1 MIGRK
6 KGVLLM
12 AITVKDVAKKAGV
25 ATSTVSRVIN
35 DHPSISEST
44 KKKVRKVMDELG
56 YVPNITARNLGKR
69 MSSAIGVILPPLDSK
84 ERIGNPFYLEIME
97 AINEEA
103 RHYNLTT
110 AIATAKSFDVLLE
123 NVQRMHLQKQV
134 DGFIL
139 VYSDSQDPVINYL
152 YKNHIPFTL
161 IGQPYQYENEIIYVD
176 NDNQLLGKQAT
187 DFLIKNGHKNI
198 LFVTNTTHES
208 LYFERYFGYQKAMM
222 LANLKVHPSIV
233 IEQTEDYV
241 AFDALLKAA
250 QATALVVIDD
260 IFALRTMQLAQLY
273 GYKIPETLSI
283 ISFNNSIFATL
294 THPYLTSIDIDISEL
309 GRVAMKKLQELIHDE
324 ISVGVRL
331 VIPHRL
337 IKRETV
343 IPLNDQN
350 T

>member
-1 MIGRK
+1 
-6 KGVLLM
+6 M

-35 DHPSISEST
+35 DHPSISETT
-44 KKKVRKVMDELG
+44 KKKVRKIMDELG

-69 MSSAIGVILPPLDSK
+69 VSSAVGVILPPLDSK
-84 ERIGNPFYLEIME
+84 ERLGNPFYLEIME

-103 RHYNLTT
+103 RHHGVTT

-139 VYSDSQDPVINYL
+139 VYSDSDDPVIDYL
-152 YKNHIPFTL
+152 YEQQIPFTL
-161 IGQPYQYENEIIYVD
+161 IGQPYHHENEIIYID

-187 DFLIKNGHKNI
+187 EFLIDNGHKNI

-222 LANLKVHPSIV
+222 LAGLNAQPSV
-233 IEQTEDYV
+233 TLEQAEDYLD
-241 AFDALLKAA
+241 FDTILKKTE
-250 QATALVVIDD
+250 ATALVVIDD
-260 IFALRTMQLAQLY
+260 IFALRTMQLAQMY
-273 GYKIPETLSI
+273 GYIIPETLSM
-283 ISFNNSIFATL
+283 ISFNNSIFSTL
-294 THPYLTSIDIDISEL
+294 MHPYLTSIDIDISEL
-309 GRVAMKKLQELIHDE
+309 GRVAMQKLQELIHE
-324 ISVGVRL
+324 EVSNGVRL

-343 IPLNDQN
+343 VPLKEK
-350 T
+350 

>member
-1 MIGRK
+1 
-6 KGVLLM
+6 M

-35 DHPSISEST
+35 DHPSISETT
-44 KKKVRKVMDELG
+44 KKKVRKIMDELG

-69 MSSAIGVILPPLDSK
+69 VSSAVGVILPPLDSK
-84 ERIGNPFYLEIME
+84 ERLGNPFYLEIME

-103 RHYNLTT
+103 RHHGVTT

-139 VYSDSQDPVINYL
+139 VYSDSDDPVIDYL
-152 YKNHIPFTL
+152 YEQQIPFTL
-161 IGQPYQYENEIIYVD
+161 IGQPYHHENEIIYID

-187 DFLIKNGHKNI
+187 EFLIDNGHKNI

-222 LANLKVHPSIV
+222 LAGLSAQPSV
-233 IEQTEDYV
+233 TLEQAEDYLD
-241 AFDALLKAA
+241 FDTILKKAE
-250 QATALVVIDD
+250 ATALVVIDD
-260 IFALRTMQLAQLY
+260 IFALRTMQLAQMY
-273 GYKIPETLSI
+273 GYIIPETLSM
-283 ISFNNSIFATL
+283 ISFNNSIFSTL
-294 THPYLTSIDIDISEL
+294 MHPYLTSIDIDISEL
-309 GRVAMKKLQELIHDE
+309 GRVAMQKLQELIHE
-324 ISVGVRL
+324 EMSNGVRL

-343 IPLNDQN
+343 VPLKEK
-350 T
+350 

>member
-1 MIGRK
+1 
-6 KGVLLM
+6 M

-35 DHPSISEST
+35 DHPSISETT
-44 KKKVRKVMDELG
+44 KKKVRKIMDELG

-69 MSSAIGVILPPLDSK
+69 VSSAVGVILPPLDSK
-84 ERIGNPFYLEIME
+84 ERLGNPFYLEIME

-103 RHYNLTT
+103 RHHGVTT
-110 AIATAKSFDVLLE
+110 AVATAKSFDVLLE

-139 VYSDSQDPVINYL
+139 VYSDSDDPVIDYL
-152 YKNHIPFTL
+152 YEQQIPFTL
-161 IGQPYQYENEIIYVD
+161 IGQPYHHENEIIYID

-187 DFLIKNGHKNI
+187 EFLIDNGHKNI

-222 LANLKVHPSIV
+222 LAGLNAQPSV
-233 IEQTEDYV
+233 TLEQAEDYLD
-241 AFDALLKAA
+241 FDTILKKTE
-250 QATALVVIDD
+250 ATALVVIDD
-260 IFALRTMQLAQLY
+260 IFALRTMQLAQMY
-273 GYKIPETLSI
+273 GYIIPETLSM
-283 ISFNNSIFATL
+283 ISFNNSIFSTL
-294 THPYLTSIDIDISEL
+294 MHPYLTSIDIDISEL
-309 GRVAMKKLQELIHDE
+309 GRVAMQKLQELIHE
-324 ISVGVRL
+324 EVSNGVRL

-343 IPLNDQN
+343 VPLKEK
-350 T
+350 

>member
-1 MIGRK
+1 
-6 KGVLLM
+6 M

-35 DHPSISEST
+35 DHPSISETT
-44 KKKVRKVMDELG
+44 KKKVRKIMDELG

-69 MSSAIGVILPPLDSK
+69 VSSAVGVILPPLDSK
-84 ERIGNPFYLEIME
+84 ERLGNPFYLEIME

-103 RHYNLTT
+103 RHHGVTT

-139 VYSDSQDPVINYL
+139 VYSDSDDPVIDYL
-152 YKNHIPFTL
+152 YEQQIPFTL
-161 IGQPYQYENEIIYVD
+161 IGQPYHHENEIIYID

-187 DFLIKNGHKNI
+187 EFLIDNGHKNI

-222 LANLKVHPSIV
+222 LAGLSAQPSV
-233 IEQTEDYV
+233 TLEQAEDYLD
-241 AFDALLKAA
+241 FDTILKKAE
-250 QATALVVIDD
+250 ATALVVIDD
-260 IFALRTMQLAQLY
+260 IFALRTMQLAQMY
-273 GYKIPETLSI
+273 GYIIPETLSM
-283 ISFNNSIFATL
+283 ISFNNSIFSTL
-294 THPYLTSIDIDISEL
+294 MHPYLTSIDIDISEL
-309 GRVAMKKLQELIHDE
+309 GRVAMQKLQELIHE
-324 ISVGVRL
+324 EVSNGVRL

-343 IPLNDQN
+343 VPLKEK
-350 T
+350 

>member
-1 MIGRK
+1 
-6 KGVLLM
+6 M
-12 AITVKDVAKKAGV
+12 AITVKDVAKKSGV

-35 DHPSISEST
+35 DHPSISEAT
-44 KKKVRKVMDELG
+44 KKKVRKIMDELG
-56 YVPNITARNLGKR
+56 YVPNMTARNLGKR
-69 MSSAIGVILPPLDSK
+69 ISSAIGVILPPLDSK

-103 RHYNLTT
+103 RNYDMTT
-110 AIATAKSFDVLLE
+110 AIATDKNFDLLLE

-139 VYSDSQDPVINYL
+139 VYSDSQDPVIDYL
-152 YKNHIPFTL
+152 YQNHIPFTL
-161 IGQPYQYENEIIYVD
+161 IGQPYHHENEIVYVD

-187 DFLIKNGHKNI
+187 EFLIQNGHKNI

-222 LANLKVHPSIV
+222 MADLPAFSSVVLEH
-233 IEQTEDYV
+233 TEDYLT
-241 AFDALLKAA
+241 FEKTLKENE
-250 QATALVVIDD
+250 ATALVVIDD
-260 IFALRTMQLAQLY
+260 IFALRTMQLAQMY
-273 GYKIPETLSI
+273 GYVIPETLSV
-283 ISFNNSIFATL
+283 ISFNNSIFSTL

-309 GRVAMKKLQELIHDE
+309 GRVAMQKLRELIHE
-324 ISVGVRL
+324 ELSSGVRL

-343 IPLNDQN
+343 VPLES
-350 T
+350 TKLS

>member
-1 MIGRK
+1 MT
-6 KGVLLM
+6 
-12 AITVKDVAKKAGV
+12 ITVKDVAKKAGV

-35 DHPSISEST
+35 DHPSISDAT
-44 KKKVRKVMDELG
+44 KKKVRKIMDELG

-69 MSSAIGVILPPLDSK
+69 ISNAIGVILPPLDSK

-103 RHYNLTT
+103 RHYNMTT

-139 VYSDSQDPVINYL
+139 VYSDSEDPVIDYL
-152 YKNHIPFTL
+152 YQNHIPFTL
-161 IGQPYQYENEIIYVD
+161 IGQPYRHESEIIYVD

-187 DFLIKNGHKNI
+187 EFLIRNGHENI

-222 LANLKVHPSIV
+222 LAGLPSLPSV
-233 IEQTEDYV
+233 ALEQAEDYL
-241 AFDALLKAA
+241 AFERILDDAK
-250 QATALVVIDD
+250 ATALVVIDD
-260 IFALRTMQLAQLY
+260 IFALRTMQLAQMY
-273 GYKIPETLSI
+273 GYVIPETLSV
-283 ISFNNSIFATL
+283 ISFNNSIFSTL

-309 GRVAMKKLQELIHDE
+309 GRVAMQKLQELIHDE
-324 ISVGVRL
+324 ISNGVRL

-337 IKRETV
+337 VKRETV
-343 IPLNDQN
+343 VPLDTLQ
-350 T
+350 